1 MSARFKSVFPYREI
15 GIDPRIFRPLI
26 PITLIY
32 QKRFAQTAALLDSGA
47 DYNLFHGDVATYLGI
62 DLTSGIKR
70 HIQGIKG
77 SITGYGHKI
86 TLRVNAHRYKTK
98 VIFSSQ
104 IPDNALAVLGNTG
117 FFDHF
122 RVEFN
127 YPQKIT
133 LELPPRNSWSTFIHF
148 ILLSSTFVIR
158 YS

>member
-1 MSARFKSVFPYREI
+1 MSGRFKCVFPYREI

-62 DLTSGIKR
+62 TLTSGTKR
-70 HIQGIKG
+70 RIQGIKG
-77 SITGYGHKI
+77 SIYGYEHKI
-86 TLRVNAHRYKTK
+86 SLRVDTHTYKTSI
-98 VIFSSQ
+98 IFSNQ

-122 RVEFN
+122 SVEFN

-133 LELPPRNSWSTFIHF
+133 LIP
-148 ILLSSTFVIR
+148 LSPS
-158 YS
+158 S

>member
-1 MSARFKSVFPYREI
+1 MSGRFKCVFPYREI

-47 DYNLFHGDVATYLGI
+47 DYNLFHGDVATYLVI
-62 DLTSGIKR
+62 TLTSGTKR

-77 SITGYGHKI
+77 SIYGYEHKI
-86 TLRVNAHRYKTK
+86 SLRVDTHTYKTSI
-98 VIFSSQ
+98 IFSNQ

-122 RVEFN
+122 SVEFN

-133 LELPPRNSWSTFIHF
+133 LIP
-148 ILLSSTFVIR
+148 LSPS
-158 YS
+158 S

>member
-77 SITGYGHKI
+77 SITGYEHKI

-122 RVEFN
+122 SVEFN

-133 LELPPRNSWSTFIHF
+133 LELPLPNS
-148 ILLSSTFVIR
+148 
-158 YS
+158 